1 MRFML
6 LFTLFTSS
14 LFVTQISAQTPANP
28 PRGDLRVVLLSD
40 FNGSYGVTS
49 YSPAVARVTETTIQV
64 WQPDLFLSAGDVV
77 AGQKASLPDTRFAEM
92 WEAFDRAVARP
103 LRDAGI
109 PYAFAV
115 GNHDGSSLRRAD
127 GNFVYA
133 REREAAGAY
142 WLEPQHEERLAY
154 HDKADFPFNYSFVFT
169 PPDKSDKPVFIL
181 VWDASSAT
189 ITEAQ
194 RAWAEGELES
204 PAARE
209 AALRLVV
216 GHLPLYGVSAEKN
229 KPGEVLADGDALREL
244 LERHGVHTYV
254 SGHHAAYFPGKRG
267 ALELLHTG
275 GVGARQLLGSDAPP
289 RSTVTV
295 MDVNF
300 EPLEVRHTTFDVF
313 SFDVIPLES
322 LPERLN
328 GLNGAVIRR
337 DR

>member
-1 MRFML
+1 ML
-6 LFTLFTSS
+6 LFTLF
-14 LFVTQISAQTPANP
+14 LLVTQTFAQTPVNP

-40 FNGSYGVTS
+40 FNGSYGS
-49 YSPAVARVTETTIQV
+49 ADYSPAVARAVKTTTEV

-77 AGQKASLPDTRFAEM
+77 AGQKTDLPDARFAEM
-92 WEAFDRAVARP
+92 WEAFDHVVARP
-103 LRDAGI
+103 LRGAGI

-127 GNFVYA
+127 GSFVYA

-142 WLEPQHEERLAY
+142 WLGSRHEENLTY
-154 HDKADFPFNYSFVFT
+154 HDKADFPFNYSFVFI
-169 PPDKSDKPVFIL
+169 PPDKPDKSVFVL

-189 ITEAQ
+189 LTETQ

-204 PAARE
+204 PAAQE

-229 KPGEVLADGDALREL
+229 KPGEVLEEGDALREL
-244 LERHGVHTYV
+244 LERHGVHTYI

-295 MDVNF
+295 MDMDF
-300 EPLEVRHTTFDVF
+300 QPLEIRYTTFDVF
-313 SFDVIPLES
+313 SLDVIPLES
-322 LPERLN
+322 LPERLD
-328 GLNGAVIRR
+328 GLNGAIIRR

>member
-6 LFTLFTSS
+6 LFTLS
-14 LFVTQISAQTPANP
+14 LLIIPAFAQTPANP

-40 FNGSYGVTS
+40 FNGSYGVTD
-49 YSPAVARVTETTIQV
+49 YSPVVARVAETTVQV
-64 WQPDLFLSAGDVV
+64 WQPDLFLSAGDVI
-77 AGQKASLPDTRFAEM
+77 AGQKASLPDARFAEM
-92 WEAFDRAVARP
+92 WEAFDRAIARL

-133 REREAAGAY
+133 REREAAEAY
-142 WLEPQHEERLAY
+142 WLGPQHEAHLTY
-154 HDKADFPFNYSFVFT
+154 HDRADFPFNYSFVFV
-169 PPDKSDKPVFIL
+169 PPDRPDQSVFIL
-181 VWDASSAT
+181 FWDASSAT

-194 RAWAEGELES
+194 RAWVEGELES
-204 PAARE
+204 PAAQE

-229 KPGEVLADGDALREL
+229 KSGEVLVDGDALREL
-244 LERHGVHTYV
+244 LERHGVHTYI

-275 GVGARQLLGSDAPP
+275 GVGARGLLGSDTPP

-295 MDVNF
+295 MDVDF
-300 EPLEVRHTTFDVF
+300 EPLDVRYTTFDVF

-328 GLNGAVIRR
+328 GLNGAIIRR
-337 DR
+337 DLEP

>member
-6 LFTLFTSS
+6 LFTLS
-14 LFVTQISAQTPANP
+14 LLIIPAFAQTSANP

-40 FNGSYGVTS
+40 FNGSYGVTD
-49 YSPAVARVTETTIQV
+49 YSPVVARVAETTVQV
-64 WQPDLFLSAGDVV
+64 WQPDLFLSAGDVI
-77 AGQKASLPDTRFAEM
+77 AGQKTSLPDARFAEM
-92 WEAFDRAVARP
+92 WEAFDHAVARP

-142 WLEPQHEERLAY
+142 WLGSRHEENLAY
-154 HDKADFPFNYSFVFT
+154 HDKADFPFNYSFAFT
-169 PPDKSDKPVFIL
+169 PPNKPDKAVFIL

-189 ITEAQ
+189 LTEAQ
-194 RAWAEGELES
+194 WAWTEGELES

-244 LERHGVHTYV
+244 LERHGVHTYI

-275 GVGARQLLGSDAPP
+275 GVGARGLLGSDAPP

-300 EPLEVRHTTFDVF
+300 EPLEVRYTTFDVF
-313 SFDVIPLES
+313 SFEVISLES
-322 LPERLN
+322 LPARLD
-328 GLNGAVIRR
+328 GLNGTVTRR

>member
-6 LFTLFTSS
+6 LFTLS
-14 LFVTQISAQTPANP
+14 LLVTQAFAQTPANP
-28 PRGDLRVVLLSD
+28 PRGDLRVVYLSD
-40 FNGSYGVTS
+40 FNGSYGATD
-49 YSPAVARVTETTIQV
+49 YSPVVARVAETTVQV

-77 AGQKASLPDTRFAEM
+77 AGQKTSLPDARFAEM
-92 WEAFDRAVARP
+92 WEAFDHAVARP

-127 GNFVYA
+127 GNFLYA

-142 WLEPQHEERLAY
+142 WLEPQHEGNLAY
-154 HDKADFPFNYSFVFT
+154 HNRADFPFNYSFVFT
-169 PPDKSDKPVFIL
+169 PSDRPDKTVFIL

-189 ITEAQ
+189 FTETQ
-194 RAWAEGELES
+194 RAWVEGELGS

-275 GVGARQLLGSDAPP
+275 GVGARRLLGSDAPP

-313 SFDVIPLES
+313 SFEVIPLES
-322 LPERLN
+322 LPARLD
-328 GLNGAVIRR
+328 GLNGAVTRR

>member
-6 LFTLFTSS
+6 LFTLF
-14 LFVTQISAQTPANP
+14 LLVTQTFAQAPVNP

-40 FNGSYGVTS
+40 FNGSYGVTD
-49 YSPAVARVTETTIQV
+49 YSPAVARAVEATIQV

-77 AGQKASLPDTRFAEM
+77 AGQKASLPDARFAEM
-92 WEAFDRAVARP
+92 WEAFDRTVTRP
-103 LRDAGI
+103 LRDAGV

-127 GNFVYA
+127 GSFVYA

-142 WLEPQHEERLAY
+142 WLGPQHKELLTY
-154 HDKADFPFNYSFVFT
+154 HDRADFPFNYSFVFA
-169 PPDKSDKPVFIL
+169 PPDNPDKAVFVS
-181 VWDASSAT
+181 VWDASSAL
-189 ITEAQ
+189 ITDAQ
-194 RAWAEGELES
+194 RAWVEGELGS
-204 PAARE
+204 LAARE

-229 KPGEVLADGDALREL
+229 KPGEVLADGDALREF
-244 LERHGVHTYV
+244 LERHGVHTYI

-275 GVGARQLLGSDAPP
+275 GVGARRLLGSDAPP

-295 MDVNF
+295 MDVDF
-300 EPLEVRHTTFDVF
+300 EPLEIRYTTFDVF
-313 SFDVIPLES
+313 SYDVVPLES
-322 LPERLN
+322 LPERLD
-328 GLNGAVIRR
+328 GLNGEVIRR

>member
-6 LFTLFTSS
+6 LFTLF
-14 LFVTQISAQTPANP
+14 LLVTQTFAQKLVNP
-28 PRGDLRVVLLSD
+28 PRGELRVILLSD
-40 FNGSYGVTS
+40 FNGSYGATD
-49 YSPAVARVTETTIQV
+49 YSPAVARVLDATVQV

-77 AGQKASLPDTRFAEM
+77 AGQKASLPDARFAEM
-92 WEAFDRAVARP
+92 WEAFDRVVARP

-115 GNHDGSSLRRAD
+115 GNHDGSSGRRAD
-127 GNFVYA
+127 GSFVYA
-133 REREAAGAY
+133 RERDAAGAY
-142 WLEPQHEERLAY
+142 WSGPQHEENLAY

-169 PPDKSDKPVFIL
+169 PSTRPDKAVFVL

-189 ITEAQ
+189 LTKAQ
-194 RAWAEGELES
+194 RAWVEGELGS
-204 PAARE
+204 PAAQE

-229 KPGEVLADGDALREL
+229 KSGEVLANGDALREL
-244 LERHGVHTYV
+244 LERYGVHTYI

-295 MDVNF
+295 MDVDF
-300 EPLEVRHTTFDVF
+300 EPLDVRHTTFDVL
-313 SFDVIPLES
+313 SFEEISLES
-322 LPERLN
+322 LPEHIR
-328 GLNGAVIRR
+328 GLNGTVIRR
-337 DR
+337 DLEP